1 MATLLY
7 RMGKFAY
14 RKKWI
19 IIATWLVVL
28 IGAAGAERAF
38 SAPMSDNFTIPGIEA
53 QQAMD
58 TVNAKFGTGA
68 GDTGQLVFQ
77 APNGQKVTAG
87 AYPEA
92 IETATAQAGHV
103 TGVKEAISPFTAKTI
118 SPNETTAYTD
128 IVLDAAT
135 PDQVGAATTNEL
147 QAVSAQAH
155 KSGLTVALGGD
166 AFSGGSSS
174 GGGVTTE
181 ALGLLAALI
190 VLAIAFRSLRTALLP
205 VVTALVSVGVGTMGL
220 LALSGVFTMNSTAPA
235 LGAMLGLAVGID
247 YALFIVSR
255 HQNQVRAGMEPEESA
270 GRAVATSG
278 SAVVFAGASVVIALA
293 ALAVVNIP
301 FLTVMGVGAAET
313 VVIAVLVSV
322 TLLPALLGLR
332 GRRIVESKLFRS
344 WAWTR
349 SLGRIWA
356 RRPGVSGAGVSAGVS
371 AGDSVTTA
379 NVNGLA
385 ATASTGD
392 SVTATNTGGLA
403 AATKADGS
411 AAGTGSPVELKKT
424 GGSRWVGMVT
434 RFRWPAV
441 AATVLALL
449 FLAAP
454 VSKMQLGLSQSL
466 QGSSAEAASM
476 IDSGF
481 GPGFNGPLVLLV
493 DGGSAASG
501 TSAVSA
507 ATGASGTTATSA
519 AATAATV
526 TKAATTITDQLRR
539 LPDVAYVAPAQPD
552 AAGDAT
558 LVTVIPKS
566 GPSDPATSALV
577 NSIRQLRDPV
587 QSATGTTIQVT
598 GETAI
603 NIDLSKK
610 LSGALPVYFGVVVGL
625 ALILLLLV
633 FRSIAVPLKAML
645 GFVLSAG
652 ASLGA
657 TVAAFQWGWLAGF
670 FGVGQTG
677 QLLSLLPIMLLGVLF
692 GLAMDYE
699 VFLVSRMRE
708 EHVHGH
714 GAQQCLHTGFRHGA
728 RVVTAA
734 ALIMVS
740 VFSSFIF
747 SNQQMIKPMAFAFA
761 IGILCDAFL
770 VRMTLVPAVLSLLGR
785 AAWWLPGWLG
795 RLLPH
800 VDIEGAKLSR
810 PALALDEAD
819 DERRREP
826 VHATTTVRVPHPAEG
841 PIFAA
846 R

>member
-7 RMGKFAY
+7 RLGTFAY

-28 IGAAGAERAF
+28 IGAAGAQRAF
-38 SAPMSDNFTIPGIEA
+38 SAPMSENFTIPGIEA
-53 QQAMD
+53 QQALD
-58 TVNAKFGTGA
+58 TVNAKFGSGA

-77 APNGQKVTAG
+77 APGGQKVTAG
-87 AYPEA
+87 AFARA
-92 IETATAQAGHV
+92 IETATAEAGHV
-103 TGVKEAISPFTAKTI
+103 PGVKEAVSPFTARTV
-118 SPNETTAYTD
+118 SPDESTAYTD
-128 IVLDAAT
+128 VVLAAPT
-135 PDQVGAATTNEL
+135 PDQVSAATTNAL
-147 QAVSAQAH
+147 RAVSAQAE

-174 GGGVTTE
+174 GGGLTTE
-181 ALGLLAALI
+181 ALGLFAALI
-190 VLAIAFRSLRTALLP
+190 VLAVAFRSLRTALLP

-255 HQNQVRAGMEPEESA
+255 HQSQVRGGMDPQESA

-332 GRRIVESKLFRS
+332 GRRIVESRLFRS
-344 WAWTR
+344 RAWTR
-349 SLGRIWA
+349 HLGR
-356 RRPGVSGAGVSAGVS
+356 
-371 AGDSVTTA
+371 
-379 NVNGLA
+379 LM
-385 ATASTGD
+385 
-392 SVTATNTGGLA
+392 
-403 AATKADGS
+403 GS
-411 AAGTGSPVELKKT
+411 AAGAAGVENAASAEGVAGTVGATPGFKRT
-424 GGSRWVGMVT
+424 GGSRWVGVVT

-454 VSKMQLGLSQSL
+454 VSKMQLGLSQPL
-466 QGSSAEAASM
+466 QGSSAQAASM

-493 DGGSAASG
+493 DGGTGSSGASGADAASG
-501 TSAVSA
+501 
-507 ATGASGTTATSA
+507 
-519 AATAATV
+519 ATAATV

-577 NSIRQLRDPV
+577 SSIRQLRGPV
-587 QSATGTTIQVT
+587 ESATGTSIQVT
-598 GETAI
+598 GETAV

-610 LSGALPVYFGVVVGL
+610 LAGALPIYFGVVVGL

-708 EHVHGH
+708 EHVHGQ

-734 ALIMVS
+734 ALIMVA

-761 IGILCDAFL
+761 VGILCDAFL

-800 VDIEGAKLSR
+800 VDIEGTKLTR
-810 PALALDEAD
+810 PAPALETDQDED
-819 DERRREP
+819 GRRREP
-826 VHATTTVRVPHPAEG
+826 AHATTTVRVPHPAEG
-841 PIFAA
+841 PVFAG

>member
-14 RKKWI
+14 RKKWTV
-19 IIATWLVVL
+19 IAAWLVVL
-28 IGAAGAERAF
+28 IAAAGADKVF
-38 SAPMSDNFTIPGIEA
+38 SAPLSDNFTIPGIEA

-58 TVNAKFGTGA
+58 TLNAKFGADSGT
-68 GDTGQLVFQ
+68 TGQLVFQ
-77 APNGQKVTAG
+77 APGGQKVTTRTYEA
-87 AYPEA
+87 A
-92 IETATAQAGHV
+92 IEQATAAASHA
-103 TGVKEAISPFTAKTI
+103 TGVKQAIDPFTAQTV
-118 SPNETTAYTD
+118 SPDQSTAYTE

-135 PDQVGAATTNEL
+135 SDQVSAATTNTL
-147 QAVSAQAH
+147 QAVSAQAQ

-166 AFSGGSSS
+166 AFSDSSSSS
-174 GGGVTTE
+174 GGGATTE

-205 VVTALVSVGVGTMGL
+205 IVTAVVSVGVGTLGL

-255 HQNQVRAGMEPEESA
+255 HQAQVRGGMDPQESA

-293 ALAVVNIP
+293 ALAVVDIP

-332 GRRIVESKLFRS
+332 GTRIVESRLFR
-344 WAWTR
+344 AR
-349 SLGRIWA
+349 SG
-356 RRPGVSGAGVSAGVS
+356 SGS
-371 AGDSVTTA
+371 AGDQP
-379 NVNGLA
+379 A
-385 ATASTGD
+385 ARKRTF
-392 SVTATNTGGLA
+392 
-403 AATKADGS
+403 
-411 AAGTGSPVELKKT
+411 
-424 GGSRWVGMVT
+424 GSRWVSGVT

-454 VSKMQLGLSQSL
+454 AGKMQLGLSQSL
-466 QGSSAEAASM
+466 QGSAAQAADM

-493 DGGSAASG
+493 DAGPGAAS
-501 TSAVSA
+501 
-507 ATGASGTTATSA
+507 ATASA
-519 AATAATV
+519 AAV
-526 TKAATTITDQLRR
+526 TKAADAITTQVRQLA
-539 LPDVAYVAPAQPD
+539 DVAYVAQAQPD
-552 AAGDAT
+552 ATGDAA

-566 GPSDPATSALV
+566 GPADPATAALV
-577 NSIRQLRDPV
+577 GSIRDLRGSV

-610 LSGALPVYFGVVVGL
+610 LSGALPIYFGVVVGL

-657 TVAAFQWGWLAGF
+657 TVAAFQWGWLASF
-670 FGVGQTG
+670 FGVTQTG
-677 QLLSLLPIMLLGVLF
+677 QLLSLLPIMLLGILF

-708 EHVHGH
+708 EHVQGQ
-714 GAQQCLHTGFRHGA
+714 GAQECLHTGFRHGA

-734 ALIMVS
+734 ALIMVA
-740 VFSSFIF
+740 VFTSFVF

-761 IGILCDAFL
+761 VGILCDAFL

-785 AAWWLPGWLG
+785 TAWWLPGWLG

-800 VDIEGAKLSR
+800 VDIEGARLAGRPAVYAAEAADVDVNVGAGADGRELEPVPATASARVPHQIDK
-810 PALALDEAD
+810 PALA
-819 DERRREP
+819 
-826 VHATTTVRVPHPAEG
+826 
-841 PIFAA
+841 A

>member
-14 RKKWI
+14 RKKWV
-19 IIATWLVVL
+19 IIAGWLVVL
-28 IGAAGAERAF
+28 IGVAGAERAF
-38 SAPMSDNFTIPGIEA
+38 AAPLSDNFTIPGIEA

-58 TVNAKFGTGA
+58 TLNSKFGTDAGA
-68 GDTGQLVFQ
+68 TGQLVFQ
-77 APNGQKVTAG
+77 APSGQKVTTNQT
-87 AYPEA
+87 YEA
-92 IETATAQAGHV
+92 AIAQATAAAGHA
-103 TGVKEAISPFTAKTI
+103 TGVKQAISPFTAKTI
-118 SPNETTAYTD
+118 SPDQSTAYTE
-128 IVLDAAT
+128 IVLDTSSSGQASS
-135 PDQVGAATTNEL
+135 ATTNAL
-147 QAVSAQAH
+147 QAVSAQAE

-166 AFSGGSSS
+166 AFSSSSSS
-174 GGGVTTE
+174 GCGETTE

-205 VVTALVSVGVGTMGL
+205 IVTALVSVGVGTLGL
-220 LALSGVFTMNSTAPA
+220 LALSGTFSMNSTAPA

-255 HQNQVRAGMEPEESA
+255 HQNQVRGGMEPEESA

-313 VVIAVLVSV
+313 VVVAVLVSV

-332 GRRIVESKLFRS
+332 GRRIVQSRLFRS
-344 WAWTR
+344 K
-349 SLGRIWA
+349 
-356 RRPGVSGAGVSAGVS
+356 PGSATIAGAAGAES
-371 AGDSVTTA
+371 
-379 NVNGLA
+379 
-385 ATASTGD
+385 
-392 SVTATNTGGLA
+392 A
-403 AATKADGS
+403 AA
-411 AAGTGSPVELKKT
+411 PKKT
-424 GGSRWVGMVT
+424 GGSRWVGLVT

-454 VSKMQLGLSQSL
+454 ASKMQLGLSQSL
-466 QGSSAEAASM
+466 QGSSAQAASM

-493 DGGSAASG
+493 DAGPGASAAQ
-501 TSAVSA
+501 
-507 ATGASGTTATSA
+507 
-519 AATAATV
+519 V
-526 TKAATTITDQLRR
+526 TKAATAITDKVEQ
-539 LPDVAYVAPAQPD
+539 LPDVEYVAQAQPD
-552 AAGDAT
+552 AAGDAA

-566 GPSDPATSALV
+566 GPADPATSALV
-577 NSIRQLRDPV
+577 TSIRDLREPV

-603 NIDLSKK
+603 NIDLSAK
-610 LSGALPVYFGVVVGL
+610 LAGALPIYFGVVVGL
-625 ALILLLLV
+625 ALLLLLLV

-677 QLLSLLPIMLLGVLF
+677 QLLSLLPIMLLGILF

-761 IGILCDAFL
+761 VGILCDAFL

-800 VDIEGAKLSR
+800 VDIEGARLGR
-810 PALALDEAD
+810 PVAVLGAAAEAAGAAPGD
-819 DERRREP
+819 PEHELEP
-826 VHATTTVRVPHPAEG
+826 VHATTTVLIPHQHDEPG
-841 PIFAA
+841 LTVLLPQL
-846 R
+846 RP